1 MKAFKSEDISI
12 VLNFLDKH
20 LLNYEAA
27 ESFLDVGEIENVR
40 PHIMG
45 AMIQYKTIKKNYA
58 IMNSWLAKYLSKEQI
73 RKLRALINQ
82 KRWKQ
87 RNQVKN
93 ITLRKDLYY
102 LIAEY
107 ADNHKITLDE
117 ALTRAF
123 VILNE
128 NDNFE
133 FSSQSHLDI
142 L

>member
-20 LLNYEAA
+20 LLNYDAA
-27 ESFLDVGEIENVR
+27 ESFLDAGEIENVR
-40 PHIMG
+40 PHVMG
-45 AMIQYKTIKKNYA
+45 AMTKYKTIKKNCA
-58 IMNSWLAKYLSKEQI
+58 VLNSWLAKYLSKEQI

-87 RNQVKN
+87 RSQVKN

-102 LIAEY
+102 QIVEY

-123 VILNE
+123 IILNE
-128 NDNFE
+128 NDDFE
-133 FSSQSHLDI
+133 YCSELHDDI
-142 L
+142 A

>member
-27 ESFLDVGEIENVR
+27 ELFLDVSHIKNPR
-40 PHIMG
+40 PHVMG
-45 AMIQYKTIKKNYA
+45 AMTKYKTIKKNRA
-58 IMNSWLAKYLSKEQI
+58 VLNSWLSKYLSKEQI

>member
-1 MKAFKSEDISI
+1 MPTNNVSA
-12 VLNFLDKH
+12 
-20 LLNYEAA
+20 
-27 ESFLDVGEIENVR
+27 IENAR

-45 AMIQYKTIKKNYA
+45 AMIQYKTIKKNCVVL
-58 IMNSWLAKYLSKEQI
+58 NSWLAKYLSKEQI

-102 LIAEY
+102 QLTEY

-123 VILNE
+123 IILNK
-128 NDNFE
+128 NDDFE
-133 FSSQSHLDI
+133 YCSELHDDI
-142 L
+142 A

>member
-1 MKAFKSEDISI
+1 MKEFKSEDISI

-27 ESFLDVGEIENVR
+27 ESFLDVSHSDNTR

-45 AMIQYKTIKKNYA
+45 AMTKYKTIKKNCA
-58 IMNSWLAKYLSKEQI
+58 VLNSWLSKYLSKEQVN
-73 RKLRALINQ
+73 KLRALIRQ

-93 ITLRKDLYY
+93 ITLRKELYY
-102 LIAEY
+102 QLAEY
-107 ADNHKITLDE
+107 ADNHKLTLDE
-117 ALTRAF
+117 ALTKAF

-128 NDNFE
+128 NDDFE
-133 FSSQSHLDI
+133 YCSMMHEEI